1 MQWRKALET
10 WISLFTSGASLLSD
24 VFSIFASGIA
34 IYLFVFKRKAISSVF
49 SLLLNYSYQL
59 SLSEMKEKLERLNDC
74 NAKNPEHLDTIMNIL
89 HELLGQVRGN
99 DKLKLIMADQVRSIE
114 VVVSNDSKGKRIT
127 EPQKRALISEI
138 REKVRHLNVQNI
150 DDLVGGA
157 L

>member
-10 WISLFTSGASLLSD
+10 WIALFTSGASLLSD
-24 VFSIFASGIA
+24 VFTIFASGIA

-114 VVVSNDSKGKRIT
+114 VVVTNDSKGKRIT